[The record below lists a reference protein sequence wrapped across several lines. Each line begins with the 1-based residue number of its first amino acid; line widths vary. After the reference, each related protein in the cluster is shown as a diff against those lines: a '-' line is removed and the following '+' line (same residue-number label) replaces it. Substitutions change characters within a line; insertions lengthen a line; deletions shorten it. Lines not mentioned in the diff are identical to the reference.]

1 MIKASMLGHVWRS
14 NLWKAT
20 PAIALSIAALLLVAG
35 IAIAAIAERSYEAQ
49 KSREIEVQGE
59 ILSSTV
65 GAALTFG
72 DRKAAQ
78 EYVGALAANPEIL
91 SAAVYDS
98 DGALFAGY
106 SRSPDLQ
113 PPLKVPSLGTMTG
126 NDWLSVVTPVMQE
139 TTRIGAVYLQV
150 VTEPEE
156 RRLAR
161 AGIIALLITLVAVVV
176 AVLGIAHSTLTRANA
191 ELEQQSLAL
200 AEANAS
206 LLKQID
212 EREKA
217 EAALRQAQKMEA
229 IGHLTGGVAH
239 DFNNLLQ
246 IILSSLSM
254 LRRRAARWNLSPEV
268 IPDFHAFV
276 DSATEGTNRAAALT
290 RQLLAFARRQPLEPT
305 KINVNKLVAGM
316 SELLRRTLG
325 EAIAVET
332 VQAGGLWSIF
342 ADANQLESALVN
354 LAVNARDAM
363 PGGGKLTIETANAY
377 LDEAYVRSLEDVSVG
392 QYVLIAVTDTGSG
405 MTKEVLASAFE
416 PFFTTKD
423 VGHGTGLGLSQV
435 YGFVKQSGGHIKIYS
450 ELGAGTTVK
459 LYLPRLISPDAEV
472 DGDLVEQALP
482 KAVQSE
488 VILVV
493 EDEEAVRAFTV
504 EMLRELGY
512 AVLEAANGQ
521 AALRLIDSNP
531 AIQLLFTDVGLP
543 GGINGRQLA
552 DEAMA
557 RKPGLKVLF
566 TSGYT
571 RNAIVHG
578 GRLDAGVA
586 LIGKP
591 FTYAALAEKIRQ
603 VFADETG

>member
-1 MIKASMLGHVWRS
+1 MTKAALLRYIGRS

-20 PAIALSIAALLLVAG
+20 PIIALSIAAVLLAAG
-35 IAIAAIAERSYEAQ
+35 IAIALMAARSYESQ
-49 KSREIEVQGE
+49 KSREVGVQAE

-65 GAALTFG
+65 SAALTFG
-72 DRKAAQ
+72 DQKAAQ

-91 SAAVYDS
+91 SAAIYDS
-98 DGALFAGY
+98 AGAQFATY
-106 SRSPDLQ
+106 SRSPDFQ
-113 PPLKVPSLGTMTG
+113 PPTRMPPRGTVAE
-126 NDWLSVVTPVMQE
+126 NNRLSVVTPVMQE
-139 TTRIGAVYLQV
+139 RSRIGAVFLQV
-150 VTEPEE
+150 VTEPEQ

-161 AGIIALLITLVAVVV
+161 AGIIALLITMVAIVVG
-176 AVLGIAHSTLTRANA
+176 VLGIAHSTLTRANA
-191 ELEQQSLAL
+191 ELEQKSLAL
-200 AEANAS
+200 AEANRS
-206 LLKQID
+206 LMKQID

-229 IGHLTGGVAH
+229 IGQLTGGVAH

-246 IILSSLSM
+246 IILASVGT
-254 LRRRAARWNLSPEV
+254 LRRRALRWNLSPDV
-268 IPDFHAFV
+268 TADFNALV
-276 DSATEGTNRAAALT
+276 DGAVEGANRAAALT

-305 KINVNKLVAGM
+305 KIDVNRLVAGM

-325 EAIAVET
+325 EAVAVET
-332 VQAGGLWSIF
+332 VLAGGLWSIF
-342 ADANQLESALVN
+342 ADANQLESALIN

-363 PGGGKLTIETANAY
+363 PGGGELTIETANAY
-377 LDEAYVRSLEDVSVG
+377 LDEAYVRSLPDVPAG
-392 QYVLIAVTDTGSG
+392 QFVLIAVTDTGSG
-405 MTKEVLASAFE
+405 MTEAVLASAFE

-423 VGHGTGLGLSQV
+423 IGHGTGLGLSQV

-459 LYLPRLISPDAEV
+459 LYLPRLISPDVKE
-472 DGDLVEQALP
+472 DGDPIDLPPPQALR
-482 KAVQSE
+482 SE
-488 VILVV
+488 LILVV
-493 EDEEAVRAFTV
+493 EDEEAVRSFTV

-512 AVLEAANGQ
+512 AILEAADGH

-543 GGINGRQLA
+543 GGVNGRQLA
-552 DEAMA
+552 DEALI
-557 RKPGLKVLF
+557 RRPELKVLF

-586 LIGKP
+586 LISKP

-603 VFADETG
+603 VLNAS

>member
-1 MIKASMLGHVWRS
+1 MKAGMMRRIGRS

-20 PAIALSIAALLLVAG
+20 PAIALSIAGLLLVAG
-35 IAIAAIAERSYEAQ
+35 ITIAIVAAQSYQAQ
-49 KSREIEVQGE
+49 KSREVGVQGE
-59 ILSSTV
+59 ILASTV
-65 GAALTFG
+65 SAALTFG
-72 DRKAAQ
+72 DRKAAE

-91 SAAVYDS
+91 NAAVYDS
-98 DGALFAGY
+98 DGALFASY
-106 SRSPDLQ
+106 SRAPDLPLPEK
-113 PPLKVPSLGTMTG
+113 PPPQGTSME
-126 NDWLSVVTPVMQE
+126 NDRLTVVTSVIQGR
-139 TTRIGAVYLQV
+139 TFIGAVYLQV

-161 AGIIALLITLVAVVV
+161 FGIVALLITMVAVVV
-176 AVLGIAHSTLTRANA
+176 GVLGIAHSTLTRANA
-191 ELEQQSLAL
+191 ELERQSLAL
-200 AEANAS
+200 AEANRT
-206 LLKQID
+206 LLKQIE

-246 IILSSLSM
+246 IILASLGM
-254 LRRRAARWNLSPEV
+254 IRRRAVRWNLSPEV
-268 IPDFHAFV
+268 LPDFQSFV
-276 DSATEGTNRAAALT
+276 DSATEGANRAAGLT

-305 KINVNKLVAGM
+305 MIDVNKLVAGM

-325 EAIAVET
+325 EAVAVET
-332 VQAGGLWSIF
+332 VQAGGLWPIF

-363 PGGGKLTIETANAY
+363 TGGGKLTIETANAL
-377 LDEAYVRSLEDVSVG
+377 LDETYVRLLEDVQAG
-392 QYVLIAVTDTGSG
+392 QYVLVAVTDTGSG

-423 VGHGTGLGLSQV
+423 IGHGTGLGLSQV

-450 ELGAGTTVK
+450 ELGEGTTVK
-459 LYLPRLISPDAEV
+459 LYLPRLVSPDAEA
-472 DGDLVEQALP
+472 DDPVEQVLP
-482 KAVQSE
+482 KAARSE

-493 EDEEAVRAFTV
+493 EDEEAVRGFTV

-512 AVLEAANGQ
+512 GVLEAANGQ
-521 AALRLIDSNP
+521 AALRLIDANP

-543 GGINGRQLA
+543 GGINGRELA
-552 DEAMA
+552 DEVLK
-557 RKPGLKVLF
+557 RRPDLKVLF

-591 FTYAALAEKIRQ
+591 FTYAALAEKISQ
-603 VFADETG
+603 VLSVEAGG

>member
-1 MIKASMLGHVWRS
+1 MTDASVKARKRS
-14 NLWKAT
+14 NLWRAT
-20 PAIALSIAALLLVAG
+20 PAIAVTIAVVLLVAG
-35 IAIAAIAERSYEAQ
+35 IAIALIAERSYDRQ
-49 KSREIEVQGE
+49 KSREVEVQGG
-59 ILSSTV
+59 ILASTV
-65 GAALTFG
+65 SAALSFG
-72 DRKAAQ
+72 DQKAAQ

-91 SAAVYDS
+91 NAAVYDP
-98 DGALFAGY
+98 DGTLFASF
-106 SRSPDLQ
+106 SRSPEL
-113 PPLKVPSLGTMTG
+113 PPPAHLPPQGTVTAR
-126 NDWLSVVTPVMQE
+126 DRLTVVTPVMQGK
-139 TTRIGAVYLQV
+139 TLLGAVYLQTV
-150 VTEPEE
+150 LEPEE

-161 AGIIALLITLVAVVV
+161 FGIVALLTTMAAVVV
-176 AVLGIAHSTLTRANA
+176 AVLGIAHSTLTRANT

-200 AEANAS
+200 AESNRT

-246 IILSSLSM
+246 IILSSLGM
-254 LRRRAARWNLSPEV
+254 LKRRAPRWNLTEEAQPE
-268 IPDFHAFV
+268 FQGFV
-276 DSATEGTNRAAALT
+276 EAATVGANRAAGLT

-305 KINVNKLVAGM
+305 RIDVNRLVGGM

-325 EAIAVET
+325 EAVSVET
-332 VQAGGLWSIF
+332 VQSGGLWPIF
-342 ADANQLESALVN
+342 ADANQLESALLN

-363 PGGGKLTIETANAY
+363 EGGGKLTIETANAF
-377 LDEAYVRSLEDVSVG
+377 LDENYVRSLPDVPAG
-392 QYVLIAVTDTGSG
+392 QYVLVAVTDTGSG
-405 MTKEVLASAFE
+405 MTREVLASAFE

-450 ELGAGTTVK
+450 ELGEGTTVK
-459 LYLPRLISPDAEV
+459 LYLPRFAAQEGEAAG
-472 DGDLVEQALP
+472 DGGEQVLP
-482 KAVQSE
+482 KATHAE

-493 EDEEAVRAFTV
+493 EDEEGVRAFTV

-512 AVLEAANGQ
+512 SVLEAANGH
-521 AALRLIDSNP
+521 AGLRQIEANP

-543 GGINGRQLA
+543 GGMNGRQLA
-552 DEAMA
+552 DQAMKL
-557 RKPGLKVLF
+557 RPGLKVLF

-591 FTYAALAEKIRQ
+591 FTYAALAEKISE
-603 VFADETG
+603 VLGA